1 MIEQT
6 LVKQAAEIAAAGH
19 MGWGNTMQD
28 AATVLGSLRTEIER
42 LRDELSRLRE
52 LADSEGTRAVECLRR
67 ARKAE
72 EERDHYLAQ
81 FLASH

>member
-1 MIEQT
+1 MGAYLDIDD
-6 LVKQAAEIAAAGH
+6 VAAQSPLAMRQLAE
-19 MGWGNTMQD
+19 
-28 AATVLGSLRTEIER
+28 LRSEIER

>member
-1 MIEQT
+1 MGAYLDIDD
-6 LVKQAAEIAAAGH
+6 VAAQSPLAMRQLAE
-19 MGWGNTMQD
+19 
-28 AATVLGSLRTEIER
+28 LRGEIE
-42 LRDELSRLRE
+42 RLRE